1 MRPGSLHSR
10 SAEENC
16 PTENVSSR
24 PSVKVATPPCDAKAA
39 IPCGLAV
46 RKQHKMLFA
55 ASKFDINKSK
65 FVEDIKMAQVIWDGN
80 KNWENVWDGKKPW
93 DREIEEKSIPENAVL
108 IDRPDDIIKASIP
121 YMIIPCIVCFVA
133 IFTKKAQSDEFIFN
147 LWFMPLSFIIGFF
160 VAMPLH
166 EFLHAI
172 GYPKGAKVYIG
183 VSLKQLRAYAA
194 SSAALSRG
202 RYIMMSLAPLIPGII
217 FLAVFVVCPIS
228 MKWLMTI
235 CVVPSFMG
243 LISPAP
249 DYMDVLIIL
258 RKVPKG
264 AMIQATENGLV
275 WYL

>member
-1 MRPGSLHSR
+1 
-10 SAEENC
+10 
-16 PTENVSSR
+16 
-24 PSVKVATPPCDAKAA
+24 
-39 IPCGLAV
+39 
-46 RKQHKMLFA
+46 
-55 ASKFDINKSK
+55 
-65 FVEDIKMAQVIWDGN
+65 
-80 KNWENVWDGKKPW
+80 
-93 DREIEEKSIPENAVL
+93 
-108 IDRPDDIIKASIP
+108 
-121 YMIIPCIVCFVA
+121 
-133 IFTKKAQSDEFIFN
+133 
-147 LWFMPLSFIIGFF
+147 MPLSFIIGFL

-172 GYPKGAKVYIG
+172 SYPKGAKVYIG

-249 DYMDVLIIL
+249 DYMEVLIIL

-275 WYL
+275 WYEQIAALQAELSKERQHSREQAERIAVLADQAQRLQLAQMQP

>member
-1 MRPGSLHSR
+1 MRQNRPAISGQNSL
-10 SAEENC
+10 AL
-16 PTENVSSR
+16 T
-24 PSVKVATPPCDAKAA
+24 
-39 IPCGLAV
+39 
-46 RKQHKMLFA
+46 
-55 ASKFDINKSK
+55 
-65 FVEDIKMAQVIWDGN
+65 
-80 KNWENVWDGKKPW
+80 
-93 DREIEEKSIPENAVL
+93 
-108 IDRPDDIIKASIP
+108 
-121 YMIIPCIVCFVA
+121 IIPCIVCFVA

-147 LWFMPLSFIIGFF
+147 LWLMPLSFIIGFF

-172 GYPKGAKVYIG
+172 SYPKGAKVYIG

>member
-1 MRPGSLHSR
+1 MRQELVSGANKS
-10 SAEENC
+10 NK
-16 PTENVSSR
+16 TEN
-24 PSVKVATPPCDAKAA
+24 PKLQEA
-39 IPCGLAV
+39 IYY
-46 RKQHKMLFA
+46 
-55 ASKFDINKSK
+55 D
-65 FVEDIKMAQVIWDGN
+65 E
-80 KNWENVWDGKKPW
+80 
-93 DREIEEKSIPENAVL
+93 
-108 IDRPDDIIKASIP
+108 
-121 YMIIPCIVCFVA
+121 VC
-133 IFTKKAQSDEFIFN
+133 
-147 LWFMPLSFIIGFF
+147 
-160 VAMPLH
+160 LH
-166 EFLHAI
+166 
-172 GYPKGAKVYIG
+172 G